1 MHWFFVVLLLVAQQG
16 AFVHAAW
23 HAHEGTP
30 AHHEKQQGDD
40 SFQSELC
47 TLHGLL
53 SQVLGGTETADFC
66 HAVSPATAETIS
78 YVPAARPLLDLLVP
92 FSRAPPVL
100 R

>member
-1 MHWFFVVLLLVAQQG
+1 
-16 AFVHAAW
+16 
-23 HAHEGTP
+23 
-30 AHHEKQQGDD
+30 
-40 SFQSELC
+40 
-47 TLHGLL
+47 L